1 MTLNNINKI
10 GVGIIIMDESLQDNR
25 TVTQVRDELAKAIV
39 EGASIITRVILRE
52 LEEAIKKQN
61 IFIQIGMK
69 LGGKRLQDQMAPY
82 IGAVFF
88 LSFIGEEVNGE
99 NVGKVLSGLD
109 VEPNSR
115 FLGFVR
121 DIDLSNNVIA
131 YGPVILFLKL
141 NRNEVNVS
149 NMISVVNAMG
159 YKADPATAKHV
170 LEIYEEYA
178 NPNSERDEN
187 LPEYE
192 VKLMRSTDEAA
203 KMEAMLMTWELDRTL
218 EHNDIDR
225 YIRRGF
231 VPYLTA
237 IGVLVYSGEEI
248 SAIGEERFLKYDADM
263 VKAIGIEPDSE
274 MKEFVRSMNY
284 QDSAAFHCIP
294 AIYLLLSLGMEVN
307 VESVKKLL
315 DSVGLNMSIEL
326 VGFAY
331 TFYTDHK
338 DIIRN

>member
-1 MTLNNINKI
+1 
-10 GVGIIIMDESLQDNR
+10 
-25 TVTQVRDELAKAIV
+25 
-39 EGASIITRVILRE
+39 
-52 LEEAIKKQN
+52 
-61 IFIQIGMK
+61 MK

-82 IGAVFF
+82 IGSIFF
-88 LSFIGEEVNGE
+88 LSFIGEEVNDE
-99 NVGKVLSGLD
+99 NVRNVLKGLD
-109 VEPNSR
+109 VEPNGR
-115 FLGFVR
+115 FLDFVR

-141 NRNEVNVS
+141 NHREVNVS
-149 NMISVVNAMG
+149 NMVSVVSAMG
-159 YKADPATAKHV
+159 YKANPATAKHV

-178 NPNSERDEN
+178 NPDSESYEN

-192 VKLMRSTDEAA
+192 SKLMKSTEEAA
-203 KMEAMLMTWELDRTL
+203 KIEAMLMTWELDRTL

-225 YIRRGF
+225 YIKRGF

-248 SAIGEERFLKYDADM
+248 SAIGEERFLRYDADM
-263 VKAIGIEPDSE
+263 VKAIGIEPDPE

-307 VESVKKLL
+307 VESIKKLL
-315 DSVGLNMSIEL
+315 DSVGLDMSIEL

-331 TFYTDHK
+331 TFYMDH
-338 DIIRN
+338 RNVI

>member
-1 MTLNNINKI
+1 
-10 GVGIIIMDESLQDNR
+10 MDESLQDNR
-25 TVTQVRDELAKAIV
+25 TVAQVRDELAKAIV
-39 EGASIITRVILRE
+39 EGASIITRIILRE

-61 IFIQIGMK
+61 IFIQIGIK

-82 IGAVFF
+82 VGSIFF
-88 LSFIGEEVNGE
+88 LSFIGEEVNDE
-99 NVGKVLSGLD
+99 NVRNVLKGLD
-109 VEPNSR
+109 VEPNGR
-115 FLGFVR
+115 FLDFVR
-121 DIDLSNNVIA
+121 DIDLGNNVIA

-141 NRNEVNVS
+141 NHREVNVS
-149 NMISVVNAMG
+149 NMVSVVSAMG
-159 YKADPATAKHV
+159 YKANPATAKHV
-170 LEIYEEYA
+170 LKIYEEYA
-178 NPNSERDEN
+178 NPDSESYEN

-192 VKLMRSTDEAA
+192 SKLMKSTEEAA
-203 KMEAMLMTWELDRTL
+203 KIEAMLMTWELDRTL

-225 YIRRGF
+225 YIKKGF

-248 SAIGEERFLKYDADM
+248 SAIGEERFLRYDADM
-263 VKAIGIEPDSE
+263 VKAIGIEPDPE

-307 VESVKKLL
+307 VESIKKLL
-315 DSVGLNMSIEL
+315 DSVGLDMSIEL

-331 TFYTDHK
+331 TFYMDH
-338 DIIRN
+338 RNVI

>member
-1 MTLNNINKI
+1 
-10 GVGIIIMDESLQDNR
+10 MDESLQDNR
-25 TVTQVRDELAKAIV
+25 TVAQVRDELAKAIV
-39 EGASIITRVILRE
+39 EGASIITRIILRE

-61 IFIQIGMK
+61 IFIQIGIK

-82 IGAVFF
+82 IGSIFF
-88 LSFIGEEVNGE
+88 LSFIGEEVNDE
-99 NVGKVLSGLD
+99 NVRNVLKGLD
-109 VEPNSR
+109 VEPNGR
-115 FLGFVR
+115 FLDFVR
-121 DIDLSNNVIA
+121 DIDLGNNVIA

-141 NRNEVNVS
+141 NHREVNVS
-149 NMISVVNAMG
+149 NMVSVVSAMG
-159 YKADPATAKHV
+159 YKANPATAKHV
-170 LEIYEEYA
+170 LEIYDEYA
-178 NPNSERDEN
+178 NPDSESYEN

-192 VKLMRSTDEAA
+192 SKLMKSTEEAA
-203 KMEAMLMTWELDRTL
+203 KIEAMLMTWELDRTL

-225 YIRRGF
+225 YIKRGF

-248 SAIGEERFLKYDADM
+248 SAIGEERFLRYDADM
-263 VKAIGIEPDSE
+263 VKAIGIEPDPE

-307 VESVKKLL
+307 VESIKKLL
-315 DSVGLNMSIEL
+315 DSVGLDMSIEL

-331 TFYTDHK
+331 TFYMDH
-338 DIIRN
+338 RNVI

>member
-1 MTLNNINKI
+1 
-10 GVGIIIMDESLQDNR
+10 MDESLQDNR
-25 TVTQVRDELAKAIV
+25 TVAQVRDELAKAIV
-39 EGASIITRVILRE
+39 EGASIITRIILRE

-82 IGAVFF
+82 IGSIFF
-88 LSFIGEEVNGE
+88 LSFIGEEVNDE
-99 NVGKVLSGLD
+99 NVRNVLKGLD
-109 VEPNSR
+109 VEPNGR
-115 FLGFVR
+115 FLDFVR
-121 DIDLSNNVIA
+121 DIDLGNNVIA

-141 NRNEVNVS
+141 NHREVNVS
-149 NMISVVNAMG
+149 NMVSVVSAMG
-159 YKADPATAKHV
+159 YKANPATAKHV
-170 LEIYEEYA
+170 LKIYEEYA
-178 NPNSERDEN
+178 NPDSESYEN

-192 VKLMRSTDEAA
+192 SKLMKSTEEAA
-203 KMEAMLMTWELDRTL
+203 KIEAMLMTWELDRTL

-225 YIRRGF
+225 YIKKGF

-248 SAIGEERFLKYDADM
+248 SAIGEERFLRYDADM
-263 VKAIGIEPDSE
+263 VKAIGIEPDPE

-307 VESVKKLL
+307 VESIKKLL
-315 DSVGLNMSIEL
+315 DSVGLDMSIEL

-331 TFYTDHK
+331 TFYMDH
-338 DIIRN
+338 RNVI